1 VKQIETKALHA
12 GSPRPRIGGAVVT
25 PVFQSSTFEY
35 HGEDYHDVGYMR
47 LSNTP
52 NHEVLARRIAA
63 LEEAESALVA
73 ASGMAAI
80 SGVLVSLL
88 SAGDHVL
95 VQDCLYG
102 GTSGLLNNDLRRLG
116 ITYDVLDPQAPGT
129 WPAQVRENTRAVYVE
144 TLTNPLIQL
153 ADLESVVAFARE
165 HGLVSVID
173 NTFASPVAFRPAAHG
188 FDLVVESCTKY
199 LNGHNDLI
207 AGCVAG
213 SAERV
218 RKVKLA
224 LDHLG
229 GCLDSHA
236 CFLLERGLKTL
247 ALRVRH
253 QSASAARI
261 AAELSAHPAIAVVH
275 HPSLPSYPQHRR
287 AARLLDTWGGMMSFE
302 LKGGLE
308 AAEAFLARV
317 RLPAVAASLGGAE
330 SLIVR
335 PAAAVHSGLSPE
347 ERGRSGVTDGLIR
360 FSVGLE
366 GTEDLLADVL
376 GALRDTSRGA
386 DLAAPEAGSE

>member
-1 VKQIETKALHA
+1 VKEIETKALHA

-35 HGEDYHDVGYMR
+35 RGEGYHDVGYLR
-47 LSNTP
+47 LSNSP

-63 LEEAESALVA
+63 LEESESALVTG
-73 ASGMAAI
+73 SGMAAI
-80 SGVLVSLL
+80 SGTLLSLL
-88 SAGDHVL
+88 SAGDHLL

-116 ITYDVLDPQAPGT
+116 ITYDVIDPQAPDT
-129 WPAQVRENTRAVYVE
+129 WPAQVRPDTRVIYVE
-144 TLTNPLIQL
+144 TLTNPLIQM
-153 ADLESVVAFARE
+153 ADLESVAAFARA

-173 NTFASPVAFRPAAHG
+173 NTFASPVGFRPAAHG
-188 FDLVVESCTKY
+188 FDLTVESCTKY
-199 LNGHNDLI
+199 LNGHNDLV

-213 SAERV
+213 SAARV

-229 GCLDSHA
+229 GSLDSHA
-236 CFLLERGLKTL
+236 CYLLERGLKTL

-261 AAELSAHPAIAVVH
+261 AAELSAHPAVRVVH
-275 HPSLPSYPQHRR
+275 HPSLPAHPQHER
-287 AARLLDTWGGMMSFE
+287 ARRLLDVWGGMMSFE
-302 LKGGLE
+302 LAGGLQ
-308 AAEAFLARV
+308 AAETFLAKV

-335 PAAAVHSGLSPE
+335 PAAAVHSALTAE
-347 ERGRSGVTDGLIR
+347 ERAKTGISDGLIR

-366 GTEDLLADVL
+366 GTDDLV
-376 GALRDTSRGA
+376 A
-386 DLAAPEAGSE
+386 DLRQALDG